1 MVRFCSPCAVVEL
14 TQVWTRERPVR
25 LRHVDTGNFLM
36 STGQHQFG
44 HPIEGQ
50 REVAATKQSQSPQSS
65 WTAMEGLYVK
75 ELSAKKK

>member
-1 MVRFCSPCAVVEL
+1 
-14 TQVWTRERPVR
+14 VR

-50 REVAATKQSQSPQSS
+50 REVACAKQSQSPQTS

-75 ELSAKKK
+75 ELAAAKKK

>member
-1 MVRFCSPCAVVEL
+1 MCAVL
-14 TQVWTRERPVR
+14 QVWTREQPVR

-50 REVAATKQSQSPQSS
+50 REVAAVKQGSAQQTS

-75 ELSAKKK
+75 ELTAAKKK